1 MDEELLR
8 ILEAVGLL
16 LTAIFAIYALL
27 TDFRT
32 KNGKLTKH
40 GKWASSL
47 IVFSLLLSLI
57 SKELSFRINQEN
69 STKEAKKYFELL
81 NNINR
86 NLYPINDA
94 SIDFRF
100 YFKMNQSQ
108 KEHYRSMLLNKGIIN
123 SEDVVKTDIFDEYQ
137 FNSKGPWRID
147 LPFGSA
153 IFPGGVINDLARD
166 NFFTVEV
173 YKKDI
178 SISDLIKEPG
188 FRPQPELAVEIQTEL
203 AGSSLPNKH
212 QNHKLHLD
220 IQDFGYDIEMRNYS
234 IKTNHWYKSGKLSSA
249 LDLLGAWLVVR
260 VSKKLV
266 LGNENDTKLLDKM
279 KSEFSL
285 KWITID
291 IRGFPR
297 LCMQEKL
304 FTKYSD
310 FDGYPVFV
318 ASIPNNFEEIS
329 KLHPNKTLV
338 YQSKPSGAAEDVLMG
353 WFRLY

>member
-1 MDEELLR
+1 MGETELR
-8 ILEAVGLL
+8 ILELAGIIF
-16 LTAIFAIYALL
+16 TAIFAIYALL
-27 TDFRT
+27 KDF
-32 KNGKLTKH
+32 KNKDGSITKH
-40 GKWASSL
+40 GKKAILLIMVSLLGSL
-47 IVFSLLLSLI
+47 IA
-57 SKELSFRINQEN
+57 KEASFRINQEN
-69 STKEAKKYFELL
+69 TKIEARKHLELL

-100 YFKMNQSQ
+100 YFNMNQSQ
-108 KEHYRSMLLNKGIIN
+108 KENYRNMLLNKGVIN
-123 SEDVVKTDIFDEYQ
+123 SNNVVKTEFFKEYQ

-147 LPFGSA
+147 LPFGSP
-153 IFPGGVINDLARD
+153 IFPGGVINYLVRD

-173 YKKDI
+173 YKKDVT
-178 SISDLIKEPG
+178 ISDLSKEPEY
-188 FRPQPELAVEIQTEL
+188 RPHPELAVEIQTEL
-203 AGSSLPNKH
+203 EGSSIPNKH

-220 IQDFGYDIEMRNYS
+220 IQDFGYDIEMRDYF
-234 IKTNHWYKSGKLSSA
+234 IKTNNWYKSGGVTSA
-249 LDLLGAWLVVR
+249 LDLLGALLVVR

-266 LGNENDTKLLDKM
+266 LGDVNETKLLDKM

-297 LCMQEKL
+297 LCMEEKL

-329 KLHPNKTLV
+329 KLHPNETLE
-338 YQSKPSGAAEDVLMG
+338 YQSKPSGAAEDVLLG

>member
-1 MDEELLR
+1 M
-8 ILEAVGLL
+8 
-16 LTAIFAIYALL
+16 
-27 TDFRT
+27 
-32 KNGKLTKH
+32 
-40 GKWASSL
+40 
-47 IVFSLLLSLI
+47 I
-57 SKELSFRINQEN
+57 SKEISFRINQEN
-69 STKEAKKYFELL
+69 ATKEAKKYFELL

-100 YFKMNQSQ
+100 YFNMNQSQ
-108 KEHYRSMLLNKGIIN
+108 KENYRNMLLNKGVIN
-123 SEDVVKTDIFDEYQ
+123 SNNVVKTEFFDEYQ

-147 LPFGSA
+147 LPFGSP
-153 IFPGGVINDLARD
+153 IFPGGVINDLVRD

-173 YKKDI
+173 YKKDV
-178 SISDLIKEPG
+178 SISDLIKEPEY
-188 FRPQPELAVEIQTEL
+188 RPHPELAVEIQTEL
-203 AGSSLPNKH
+203 EGSSIPNKH

-220 IQDFGYDIEMRNYS
+220 IQDFGYDIEMRNYF
-234 IKTNHWYKSGKLSSA
+234 IKTNHWYKSGGVTSA
-249 LDLLGAWLVVR
+249 LDLLGAFLVVR

-266 LGNENDTKLLDKM
+266 LGDVNENKLLDKM

-297 LCMQEKL
+297 LCMEEKL

-318 ASIPNNFEEIS
+318 
-329 KLHPNKTLV
+329 
-338 YQSKPSGAAEDVLMG
+338 
-353 WFRLY
+353 